1 MSKSNTPLIVVFT
14 DDVTIIDLDAMVE
27 AGHVFLTWET
37 YKDIR
42 EKPEVHLFLGR
53 PFYNWQG
60 PIEKKHLL
68 LMTKAEREAMAAATR
83 AEKAAKKAE
92 KKSKQTTLAL

>member
-1 MSKSNTPLIVVFT
+1 MSKSNTPLVVVFT
-14 DDVTIIDLDAMVE
+14 NDVTITDRQTLEE
-27 AGHVFLTWET
+27 AGHVFLSWDT

-42 EKPEVHLFLGR
+42 VKPEVHLFLGR

-68 LMTKAEREAMAAATR
+68 LMTKAEREAMAAAKR

-92 KKSKQTTLAL
+92 KKQKQMTLGL